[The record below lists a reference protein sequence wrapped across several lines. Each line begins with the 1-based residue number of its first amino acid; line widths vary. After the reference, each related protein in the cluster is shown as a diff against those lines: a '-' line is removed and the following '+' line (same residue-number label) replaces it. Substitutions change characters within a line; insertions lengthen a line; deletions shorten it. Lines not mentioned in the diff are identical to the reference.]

1 MRKLVALGRI
11 NVEVVSVEKKKM
23 PFKRQLGVSAAVA
36 VVLLN
41 AAPALADESGD
52 GFFSGLFSGV
62 SHAISTMFHSSEP
75 APVEVAHTSPEVS
88 PTPTDSPIGDSQE
101 SDSTTSLDSRFSSVA
116 RVAAPSV
123 ASTSSIPS
131 IPSGPVTQDS
141 SVSISGS
148 IPGGAHWM
156 MVMIQ
161 KENEKIVQDVT
172 PTSEGLPI
180 PMIYLHQGPGKYNV
194 WLYASKSLS
203 KSDNTY
209 QFFSSTVVNNVDT
222 RDNAFLLPSLN
233 VQSNDPDIVALSA
246 EITRGLS
253 TDREKALAIHD
264 WLTREV
270 TYDVD
275 GIHTNSFLT
284 RPQDAKD
291 VAQTKLAVCDGFS
304 NLFAALSRAAGIQT
318 KVVTGPLGVP
328 ASYLT
333 KEQMCEPQRRDPN
346 LHAWN
351 EVYVDNRWVTV
362 DSTLDAG
369 SDHTELSTNGPDRTY
384 FDRTP
389 NNHTLFDPSSSF
401 FEHDHTKCTEEVR

>member
-1 MRKLVALGRI
+1 
-11 NVEVVSVEKKKM
+11 M

-62 SHAISTMFHSSEP
+62 SHAFSTMFHSSDS
-75 APVEVAHTSPEVS
+75 APIEEAQTSPDVS
-88 PTPTDSPIGDSQE
+88 PTPNDGPSGDSQE
-101 SDSTTSLDSRFSSVA
+101 SDPATSLARSERAQPVFQASSVA

-123 ASTSSIPS
+123 PS
-131 IPSGPVTQDS
+131 IPSAPVAQDS

-148 IPGGAHWM
+148 IPDGAHWM

-161 KENEKIVQDVT
+161 KENEKTVQDIT

-180 PMIYLHQGPGKYNV
+180 PVIYLHQGPGKYNV

-369 SDHTELSTNGPDRTY
+369 SDHTELSSTGQDRTY
-384 FDRTP
+384 FKRTP
-389 NNHTLFDPSSSF
+389 NNHTLFDPLSSF
-401 FEHDHTKCTEEVR
+401 FERDHTKCTEEVR